1 MSKAL
6 SSLYSGLL
14 ESSPLRRRVFR
25 LFYFGSIGA
34 ALGYTIQA
42 TIAAWLMA
50 TLTPSTLM
58 VAMVQTAS
66 TLPSLLFGLVAGA
79 LADIVERRRIIL
91 ITQIVLVIATAV
103 LGITAL
109 AGLIGPASLLAL
121 TFVVGTG
128 FTFYLPAQQ
137 ANINELVPP
146 EELHRAVALGAV
158 AFNAARALG
167 PALAGAI
174 VAWVNSGSAFL
185 VSAACFTT
193 MILAVRQLRAQ
204 KPALPGVPERLL
216 AGVLSGLRFVRHSPG
231 MRSLVLRNF
240 SFGVCA
246 SAFWALLPVIARDQ
260 LGLGAGGFGL
270 LSAAFGLGA
279 IVGALSIPAQLL
291 RRSLNSVVISGTLL
305 WTLAI
310 LLIAATDQTAVA
322 VGGTFGAGMAWVCVF
337 ASLTAGTQSTA
348 PAWVRA
354 RAVGTSLVAVQAS
367 LAIGSVFWGALA
379 SATGIRMALASS
391 AAMMLV
397 LYGLSYRVR
406 VALGSEAEVTPG
418 FQLPE
423 LAMAIEPMPEDGPV
437 LIQVEYRID
446 HDQRDAFLQAIQA
459 VEPTRRRNGAMS
471 WRVFRD
477 LGEEG
482 SFIERFIIAS
492 WAEYVRLRNRATV
505 ADRKAHAALEQFQ
518 RPGVPIRVSRLI
530 GVDLRNASFAPDAIS
545 GAGADAGR
553 G

>member
-1 MSKAL
+1 MFSSI
-6 SSLYSGLL
+6 SSLYSELL
-14 ESSPLRRRVFR
+14 EASPLRRRVFR

-34 ALGYTIQA
+34 ALGYTIQT

-66 TLPSLLFGLVAGA
+66 TLPSLLFGLVAGS
-79 LADIVERRRIIL
+79 LADIVERRKIIL
-91 ITQIVLVIATAV
+91 VTQIVLVIAIAV

-109 AGLIGPASLLAL
+109 AGLIGPVSLLAL

-146 EELHRAVALGAV
+146 DELHRAVALGAV
-158 AFNAARALG
+158 AFNVARAVG

-185 VSAACFTT
+185 VSAACFTA
-193 MILAVRQLRAQ
+193 MIFAVRQLRAHHH
-204 KPALPGVPERLL
+204 ALPGVPERLL
-216 AGVLSGLRFVRHSPG
+216 SGVLSGLRFVRHSPG
-231 MRSLVLRNF
+231 MRSLVLRNL
-240 SFGVCA
+240 SFAICA

-270 LSAAFGLGA
+270 LSGAFGLGA
-279 IVGALSIPAQLL
+279 IVGALSIPSQLK
-291 RRSLNSVVISGTLL
+291 RRSLNSVVVSGTLL
-305 WTLAI
+305 WTLAT
-310 LLIAATDQTAVA
+310 LLIAATDLSAVA
-322 VGGTFGAGMAWVCVF
+322 VAGTFGAGMAWVCVF

-354 RAVGTSLVAVQAS
+354 RAVATSLVAVQAS
-367 LAIGSVFWGALA
+367 LAIGSALWGALA
-379 SATGIRMALASS
+379 SATGIRMALVSS

-397 LYGLSYRVR
+397 LYGLSYRIR

-446 HDQRDAFLQAIQA
+446 RDQRDAFLQAIQA
-459 VEPTRRRNGAMS
+459 VEATRRRNGAMS

-505 ADRKAHAALEQFQ
+505 ADRQAHAALEQFQ
-518 RPGVPIRVSRLI
+518 RAEVPIRVSRLI
-530 GVDLRNASFAPDAIS
+530 GVDLDNAGFAPDRLSGS
-545 GAGADAGR
+545 GAGEAR

>member
-1 MSKAL
+1 
-6 SSLYSGLL
+6 
-14 ESSPLRRRVFR
+14 
-25 LFYFGSIGA
+25 
-34 ALGYTIQA
+34 
-42 TIAAWLMA
+42 
-50 TLTPSTLM
+50 
-58 VAMVQTAS
+58 
-66 TLPSLLFGLVAGA
+66 
-79 LADIVERRRIIL
+79 
-91 ITQIVLVIATAV
+91 
-103 LGITAL
+103 
-109 AGLIGPASLLAL
+109 
-121 TFVVGTG
+121 
-128 FTFYLPAQQ
+128 
-137 ANINELVPP
+137 
-146 EELHRAVALGAV
+146 
-158 AFNAARALG
+158 
-167 PALAGAI
+167 
-174 VAWVNSGSAFL
+174 
-185 VSAACFTT
+185 
-193 MILAVRQLRAQ
+193 
-204 KPALPGVPERLL
+204 
-216 AGVLSGLRFVRHSPG
+216 
-231 MRSLVLRNF
+231 MRSLVLRNL
-240 SFGVCA
+240 SFAVCA

-279 IVGALSIPAQLL
+279 IVGALSLPSQLK

-305 WTLAI
+305 WTLAT
-310 LLIAATDQTAVA
+310 LLIAATDLTTVA

-337 ASLTAGTQSTA
+337 ASLTSGTQSTA

-354 RAVGTSLVAVQAS
+354 RAVATSLVAVQAS

-406 VALGSEAEVTPG
+406 VSLGSEAEVTPG

-446 HDQRDAFLQAIQA
+446 RDQRDAFLQAIQA

-477 LGEEG
+477 LGEDG

-492 WAEYVRLRNRATV
+492 WAEYVRLRSRATV
-505 ADRKAHAALEQFQ
+505 ADRKAHKALEQFQ
-518 RPGVPIRVSRLI
+518 RTGVPIRVSRLI
-530 GVDLRNASFAPDAIS
+530 GVDLRNAGFAANAIAGT
-545 GAGADAGR
+545 GAGEAR